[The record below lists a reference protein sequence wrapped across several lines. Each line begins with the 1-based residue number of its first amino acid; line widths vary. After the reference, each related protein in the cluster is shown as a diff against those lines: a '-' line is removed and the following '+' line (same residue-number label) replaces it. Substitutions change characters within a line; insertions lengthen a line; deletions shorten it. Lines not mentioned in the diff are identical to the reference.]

1 MSNTCKYERAL
12 FIFFVIVYLC
22 PFVRRKKKL
31 HDCVGLVEGWGT
43 SGLLSVPCFL
53 GHKKACGRM
62 EESIFYR
69 ANTLISTNTLV
80 FAFHI
85 FIHFI

>member
-12 FIFFVIVYLC
+12 FIFFFNCVVVSVC
-22 PFVRRKKKL
+22 PEKKKI